1 MIEIYKDESLGMHKN
16 AKTGPKASGRAS
28 AAVGNAGFSSQP
40 YKRNNLK
47 EISSFKGSISPPRSL
62 AHSGRFLQSPISW
75 GCLFTFFLPDIRTSV
90 IFPLPIPDQVSLS
103 PHQLPPTMLGKEGR
117 TWEGKWSCLF
127 KNDFHYDV
135 LDLGL
140 ALDAVCWLLW
150 DSVTEHSSEVL

>member
-62 AHSGRFLQSPISW
+62 AHSGRFLQSPIS
-75 GCLFTFFLPDIRTSV
+75 
-90 IFPLPIPDQVSLS
+90 
-103 PHQLPPTMLGKEGR
+103 
-117 TWEGKWSCLF
+117 
-127 KNDFHYDV
+127 
-135 LDLGL
+135 
-140 ALDAVCWLLW
+140 
-150 DSVTEHSSEVL
+150 